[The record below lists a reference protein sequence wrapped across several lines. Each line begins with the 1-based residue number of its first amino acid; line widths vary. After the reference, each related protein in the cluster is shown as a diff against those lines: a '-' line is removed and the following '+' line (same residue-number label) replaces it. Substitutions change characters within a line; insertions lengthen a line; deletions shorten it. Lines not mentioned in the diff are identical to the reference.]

1 MQKFVKMDDSIINS
15 ISEQIIRPCF
25 LNDCVYST
33 KTIIQIMP
41 EYNNLLEIVFSVKL
55 KCDSNFNLYELL
67 KWIKYILSKY
77 NNMITFINWDD
88 TKEFDFQTDYDT
100 FLYFKIENFHNFLK
114 NIPDDVLQNT
124 LFFEFK
130 HNYTK
135 LGEFENMYKNNMHI
149 NKFKENVESLFNDQL
164 ILSFLKSIF

>member
-33 KTIIQIMP
+33 KTTILITP

-67 KWIKYILSKY
+67 KWIKYILLKY

-100 FLYFKIENFHNFLK
+100 FLYFKIENFHNFLLLPLNVPANGLLK
-114 NIPDDVLQNT
+114 VFPPPLFPLLSCLISRHHTVLPPAVPM
-124 LFFEFK
+124 LYSFFRVI
-130 HNYTK
+130 H
-135 LGEFENMYKNNMHI
+135 LI
-149 NKFKENVESLFNDQL
+149 N
-164 ILSFLKSIF
+164 

>member
-33 KTIIQIMP
+33 RTTVQIMP
-41 EYNNLLEIVFSVKL
+41 EYNNLLEIIFSVKL

-130 HNYTK
+130 HNHIK
-135 LGEFENMYKNNMHI
+135 LCEFENTYKNNIHI